1 MGKFFS
7 RIMLQINSL
16 FNKELSVDS
25 GVEYSLKKYLKT
37 YKLLEEYDKKTI
49 RNPEE
54 LADAGRLRL
63 LIQDLLGKTT

>member
-7 RIMLQINSL
+7 GIMLQINSL